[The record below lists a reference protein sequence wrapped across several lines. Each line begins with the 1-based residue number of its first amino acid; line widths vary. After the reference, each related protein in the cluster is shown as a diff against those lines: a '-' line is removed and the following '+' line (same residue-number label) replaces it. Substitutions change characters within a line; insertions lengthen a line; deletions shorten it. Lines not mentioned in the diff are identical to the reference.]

1 MTSGN
6 TRTLEG
12 GTMSNLK
19 ISAEFRQAVLAVFDV
34 ENFELTTLDR
44 ACAVL
49 DQIQEMEH
57 DVTTRGAVVR
67 GIRGGI
73 GPNPCL
79 KELRAA
85 EASFMALVRSLGLND
100 ADGGMDGN
108 SRSAAARAMN
118 RARWGVRGG
127 TA

>member
-1 MTSGN
+1 
-6 TRTLEG
+6 
-12 GTMSNLK
+12 MSNLK
-19 ISAEFRQAVLAVFDV
+19 ISVEFRQSVLAVFEL
-34 ENFELTTLDR
+34 ENHELTTLDR

-49 DQIQEMEH
+49 DQIQEMEN

-85 EASFMALVRSLGLND
+85 EASFMALVRSLGLNE

-108 SRSAAARAMN
+108 TRSAAARAMN

-127 TA
+127 

>member
-1 MTSGN
+1 
-6 TRTLEG
+6 
-12 GTMSNLK
+12 MSNRK
-19 ISAEFRQAVLAVFDV
+19 ISAEFRMAVLAECEL
-34 ENFELTTLDR
+34 ENYDLTTLDR

-57 DVTTRGAVVR
+57 DVKTRGAVVR

-85 EASFMALVRSLGLND
+85 EASFMALSRSLGLYD
-100 ADGGMDGN
+100 IDSGPSMTPSQAGRAM
-108 SRSAAARAMN
+108 ARAKH
-118 RARWGVRGG
+118 GVRR
-127 TA
+127 

>member
-1 MTSGN
+1 
-6 TRTLEG
+6 
-12 GTMSNLK
+12 MSDHK
-19 ISAEFRQAVLAVFDV
+19 ISAEFRVAVLA
-34 ENFELTTLDR
+34 EFELPNYDMTTLDR

-57 DVTTRGAVVR
+57 DVNTRGAVVR

-85 EASFMALVRSLGLND
+85 EASFMALSRTLGLND

-127 TA
+127 RAS

>member
-1 MTSGN
+1 
-6 TRTLEG
+6 
-12 GTMSNLK
+12 MSDHK
-19 ISAEFRQAVLAVFDV
+19 ISAEFRLAVLAEFEV
-34 ENFELTTLDR
+34 ENHELTTLDR

-49 DQIQEMEH
+49 DQIQEMEY
-57 DVTTRGAVVR
+57 DVKTRGAVVR
-67 GIRGGI
+67 GIRGGL

-100 ADGGMDGN
+100 ADGTTD
-108 SRSAAARAMN
+108 RSAAARAMN